1 MKDFSLQS
9 TVPVYE
15 PLEAISIVPCD
26 SKLMNI
32 CNKDKLKKAKRSR
45 SDPICFLT
53 LYGFGLPKG
62 ENLQFIL

>member
-53 LYGFGLPKG
+53 AG
-62 ENLQFIL
+62 ERGIVRLWIAEG